1 MKRRRQRSVSQL
13 TNYVGYP
20 NLSSLAVCGRA
31 SPASRNEE
39 LSDARHSNRSGLQAG
54 KISPRTRRR
63 PRLAPSAGLHRLRL
77 HPRPNRRLGAGAGT
91 AKGRV
96 APKPGG
102 EFQRCSP
109 RWRRQPRT
117 LTTASKCRRHLK
129 AEEVMRLIADIYD
142 RPSVDFRSKADLA
155 ALASRLYATRSG
167 PLAF

>member
-1 MKRRRQRSVSQL
+1 M
-13 TNYVGYP
+13 GYP
-20 NLSSLAVCGRA
+20 NLSSLAVCVRA

-39 LSDARHSNRSGLQAG
+39 LSDARLSNRSDPQAG
-54 KISPRTRRR
+54 KISPRTRGRR
-63 PRLAPSAGLHRLRL
+63 RLDPSARLHRLRL
-77 HPRPNRRLGAGAGT
+77 HSRPHRTLGAGAGT
-91 AKGRV
+91 AKRIV

-142 RPSVDFRSKADLA
+142 SPSVDFRNKADLA
-155 ALASRLYATRSG
+155 ALASGRFAPKAVPRHSHPWRKRIVFSG
-167 PLAF
+167 RA